1 MQLAFLQIG
10 FIILLI
16 YFFGKF
22 FTYILISTKFLDR
35 SYDTLTIKF
44 LISLLIIN
52 SLVIYGV
59 NLINISKLTF
69 LISFISLIY
78 FINQE
83 LNSKRKL
90 HFNKIFF
97 NTSNLFIFI
106 TLIFFLIKI
115 IIEPVQL
122 WDARSIWF
130 YSGKIIYFNEGYLF
144 EKFQNDFC
152 YKCDYLL
159 YPKFIPSLTAYVATI
174 FGFWNDYVTK
184 LSLFL
189 LLIPAIFFLREEF
202 NDTLNFF
209 LSLILLIFS
218 LGFFIWNGYADGY
231 LAIYTSISYL
241 CFLKFIQ
248 TQKNY
253 YFFMFFISLSII
265 INLKIESFFFI
276 LSIFSFL
283 LLTKNFLFLKKIF
296 QKQNIFVLYLIFI
309 PILLWWLITLTNFSQ
324 IKVNSNIYS
333 LSFFEYLE
341 SLVVEKK
348 VLGSRFKNYLIF
360 VISFVFIESKI
371 IYAFLLQFLIILYSK
386 FLKLEIKNKL
396 EIINLNI
403 IPLIYALIITIF
415 YLYIGYT
422 RSLNGMEN
430 MIIASFDRLT
440 LAVKSLFAVNIL
452 FILNSYKLNLNKQK
466 TN

>member
-1 MQLAFLQIG
+1 MQLAFIQIG

-90 HFNKIFF
+90 QLNKIFF

-152 YKCDYLL
+152 NKCDYLL

-218 LGFFIWNGYADGY
+218 VGFFIWNGYADGY

-253 YFFMFFISLSII
+253 YFFIFFIILSII
-265 INLKIESFFFI
+265 INLKIESFFLYCQF
-276 LSIFSFL
+276 
-283 LLTKNFLFLKKIF
+283 FLF
-296 QKQNIFVLYLIFI
+296 Y
-309 PILLWWLITLTNFSQ
+309 
-324 IKVNSNIYS
+324 Y
-333 LSFFEYLE
+333 
-341 SLVVEKK
+341 
-348 VLGSRFKNYLIF
+348 
-360 VISFVFIESKI
+360 
-371 IYAFLLQFLIILYSK
+371 
-386 FLKLEIKNKL
+386 
-396 EIINLNI
+396 
-403 IPLIYALIITIF
+403 
-415 YLYIGYT
+415 
-422 RSLNGMEN
+422 
-430 MIIASFDRLT
+430 
-440 LAVKSLFAVNIL
+440 
-452 FILNSYKLNLNKQK
+452 
-466 TN
+466 

>member
-1 MQLAFLQIG
+1 MQLAFIQIG

-22 FTYILISTKFLDR
+22 FTHILITKFLDR

-90 HFNKIFF
+90 QLNKIFF

-152 YKCDYLL
+152 NKCDYLL

-218 LGFFIWNGYADGY
+218 VGFFYGMAMPMVVSNLYFY
-231 LAIYTSISYL
+231 
-241 CFLKFIQ
+241 FIL
-248 TQKNY
+248 
-253 YFFMFFISLSII
+253 MFF
-265 INLKIESFFFI
+265 KIYSNTKK
-276 LSIFSFL
+276 L
-283 LLTKNFLFLKKIF
+283 LFLF
-296 QKQNIFVLYLIFI
+296 
-309 PILLWWLITLTNFSQ
+309 S
-324 IKVNSNIYS
+324 
-333 LSFFEYLE
+333 
-341 SLVVEKK
+341 
-348 VLGSRFKNYLIF
+348 
-360 VISFVFIESKI
+360 
-371 IYAFLLQFLIILYSK
+371 
-386 FLKLEIKNKL
+386 
-396 EIINLNI
+396 
-403 IPLIYALIITIF
+403 
-415 YLYIGYT
+415 
-422 RSLNGMEN
+422 
-430 MIIASFDRLT
+430 
-440 LAVKSLFAVNIL
+440 
-452 FILNSYKLNLNKQK
+452 
-466 TN
+466 